1 MYLTILFGDFPFMP
15 FRKTQLQTAKIDD
28 DSFPHREALHLVA
41 YRGHEDA
48 AKVMLRPGPP
58 WGTDK
63 MDSRGTLGDLGPEKT
78 TPKGVESMA
87 LN

>member
-1 MYLTILFGDFPFMP
+1 MGDVQFMP
-15 FRKTQLQTAKIDD
+15 FLKTQLQTAFADD

-58 WGTDK
+58 WGSDK
-63 MDSRGTLGDLGPEKT
+63 MDSMGPWGTLGPEKKR
-78 TPKGVESMA
+78 P
-87 LN
+87 